1 MNRLKLALAMSLLV
15 NVGVLGGVIY
25 QSVRGGDTPPFQGLP
40 AYLDLSDAQLG
51 KWTALE
57 QGFTRDLSAASRKIA
72 VHRQK
77 LIRGALADEVD
88 PAALEAERAAIAALQ
103 ADQQKRV
110 IAQLLREREILDAAQ
125 RAKLAELLLEQAPA
139 GALPVERLHRE

>member
-1 MNRLKLALAMSLLV
+1 MNRLKLALATSLLV

-25 QSVRGGDTPPFQGLP
+25 QSVRGGDAPPFPGLP

-57 QGFTRDLSAASRKIA
+57 QGFTRDLSTASREIA
-72 VHRQK
+72 GHREK
-77 LIRGALADEVD
+77 LIRGVLADEVD

-110 IAQLLREREILDAAQ
+110 IAQLLREREILNAAQ
-125 RAKLAELLLEQAPA
+125 RAKLAELLLKQAPA